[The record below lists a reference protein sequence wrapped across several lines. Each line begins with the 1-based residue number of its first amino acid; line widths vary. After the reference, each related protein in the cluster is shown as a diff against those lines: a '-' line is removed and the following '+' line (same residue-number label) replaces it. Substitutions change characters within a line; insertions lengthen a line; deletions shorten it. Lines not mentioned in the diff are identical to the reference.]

1 MIEFTSLASSS
12 KGNAYTVTD
21 GHTRLLLECG
31 LTYKELQ
38 KRLDWRLSAFDGC
51 FVTHEH
57 NDHAKAVHQV
67 IDSGVPV
74 YMSEGTA
81 LALNLDADHVRVLAE
96 KKTVTVGTFK
106 VLPFAVK
113 HDAEEPLGFLLASG
127 TDKLLFVTDTYNIQ
141 YKFCGLTEI
150 AVECNHDAVTMDDDQ
165 TWNYRAK
172 KNHMDVGRLCE
183 YLKKTDLSKVRHIWL
198 LHMSER
204 NGNETLFAGRI
215 QKDFGVPVT
224 VCKA

>member
-1 MIEFTSLASSS
+1 MIDFISLASSS
-12 KGNAYTVTD
+12 KGNAYVVTD
-21 GHTRLLLECG
+21 GQTKLLLECG

-38 KRLDWRLSAFDGC
+38 KRLDWRLSGVDGC
-51 FVTHEH
+51 LVTHEH
-57 NDHAKAVHQV
+57 NDHAKAVRQV

-81 LALNLDADHVRVLAE
+81 LALNLDADHVRILTE
-96 KKTVTVGTFK
+96 KKTAAVGTFK
-106 VLPFAVK
+106 ILPFAVK

-127 TDKLLFVTDTYNIQ
+127 TDKLLFATDTYNLQ

-150 AVECNHDAVTMDDDQ
+150 AVECNHDASTMDDTQ

-172 KNHMDVGRLCE
+172 KNHMDIGRLCE
-183 YLKKTDLSKVRHIWL
+183 YLKKADLSKVRHIWL

-204 NGNETLFAGRI
+204 NGNEVAFARRI
-215 QKDFGVPVT
+215 QSEFRIPTT
-224 VCKA
+224 VCEA